1 METEEE
7 ITEMATKK
15 DTRTWRDKYESSKKY
30 EEANV
35 VRKAFKLYKKS
46 DADVIKAIDDAPA
59 KAEFLRNAIRYYIAA
74 GCPEVDKQ
82 TDEAE

>member
-1 METEEE
+1 
-7 ITEMATKK
+7 MATKK

-59 KAEFLRNAIRYYIAA
+59 KAEFLRNAIRYYIAN
-74 GCPEVDKQ
+74 GSPELEEKEKEGDQK
-82 TDEAE
+82 

>member
-1 METEEE
+1 MEEKS
-7 ITEMATKK
+7 EMATKK

-59 KAEFLRNAIRYYIAA
+59 KAEFLRNAIRYYIAN
-74 GCPEVDKQ
+74 GCPDVERPVNA
-82 TDEAE
+82 TDED